1 VAGAP
6 ERLPEPGLV
15 GGAAAL
21 EDAQVHEHAEKAAAD
36 EAVAA
41 PRAEARV
48 ALGPAR
54 LLRLQQTAGNR
65 AVNRILARYEAGE
78 HSQFGTAG
86 VNVTINGYTFDQRY
100 LVSMGDYY
108 KSSDKLMDAKKGELE
123 ELVALIK
130 RDEDAR
136 TGKGG
141 TIVEEEAWQAWSLK
155 WRKGDDVYMELNK
168 TNESHFAPRNRTR
181 WEEVHRK
188 ALKEAQSSGNG
199 SGTVSNQARVLNGF
213 AAHYLT
219 DAFAAGHMIDKIQ
232 VKEAA
237 KTSLKAGTNRE
248 TMALAVARGILA
260 TKACTDML
268 AGHDIKDGAAWGDWG
283 PPTEPRLASLLA
295 SVMYWKD
302 DEFGSVFA
310 RVAHDDLNSAIARG
324 LGLWVEN
331 KAGDRWQLSGDATL
345 SQSTKTL
352 EVTRKAVQAS
362 EDNLARAAAIKSPPF
377 YTPWA
382 SALPEATIQSMID
395 NVWKYVPEPTT
406 SSAAGEG
413 TVTGSQQVAAAVAKY
428 TDAGNADTIAAI
440 VKLSIDQ
447 FPTAF
452 AQLQDKKLIRV
463 TPPAPPPA
471 PPAPPRREKA
481 MP

>member
-1 VAGAP
+1 
-6 ERLPEPGLV
+6 
-15 GGAAAL
+15 
-21 EDAQVHEHAEKAAAD
+21 VHEHAEKAAAA
-36 EAVAA
+36 EAVVE
-41 PRAEARV
+41 PRAETPV

-86 VNVTINGYTFDQRY
+86 VNVTIDGYTFDQRY

-108 KSSDKLMDAKKGELE
+108 KSFDKLMGAKKGELE

-136 TGKGG
+136 MGKGG
-141 TIVEEEAWQAWSLK
+141 TPPEEDDWQNWSLK

-168 TNESHFAPRNRTR
+168 SNESHFAPRNRAR
-181 WEEVHRK
+181 WEELHRQ
-188 ALKEAQSSGNG
+188 AIKEAQSTGNG
-199 SGTVSNQARVLNGF
+199 SGTVSDKARLLNGF
-213 AAHYLT
+213 AAHFLT
-219 DAFAAGHMIDKIQ
+219 DAFAAGHMIDKIA
-232 VKEAA
+232 VKDAA

-260 TKACTDML
+260 TKKCTDML
-268 AGHDIKDGAAWGDWG
+268 AGHDIKDGAIVGSWG
-283 PPTEPRLASLLA
+283 PPTEPRLASLLD
-295 SVMYWKD
+295 SVMHWKA

-331 KAGDRWQLSGDATL
+331 KAGDRWQLAGDATL
-345 SQSTKTL
+345 SNSTKTL

-377 YTPWA
+377 YKPWK
-382 SALPEATIQSMID
+382 SALPEATMQSMID
-395 NVWKYVPEPTT
+395 NVWQYVPTPTT
-406 SSAAGEG
+406 TSGPGEG

-428 TDAGNADTIAAI
+428 TDAANADTIAAI

-447 FPTAF
+447 FSTAF
-452 AQLQDKKLIRV
+452 AQLQEKGLIRV
-463 TPPAPPPA
+463 TPPPAPPP
-471 PPAPPRREKA
+471 PTPRPEKA